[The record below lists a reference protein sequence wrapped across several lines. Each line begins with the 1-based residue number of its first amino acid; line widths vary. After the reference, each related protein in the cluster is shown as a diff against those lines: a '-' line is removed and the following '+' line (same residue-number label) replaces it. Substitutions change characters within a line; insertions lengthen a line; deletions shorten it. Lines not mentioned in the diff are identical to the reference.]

1 MSTRVSTRA
10 HGDLL
15 ANKHWPRARPCTSPT
30 LPRCIASA
38 VCCNFG
44 CYLNRD
50 EERRFALRRSL
61 TSPRDSAASFST
73 RFHVATSLPAA
84 RRICAPRVCL
94 QPCWASPLTRRR
106 KADARG
112 PKRERIVGERGV
124 VGTKQTSSMPS
135 QMGRG
140 GRGRTG
146 VGGIHSIQR
155 VSTGT
160 RSVGQVSPHY
170 SAMSGHHWSL
180 ELEAA

>member
-1 MSTRVSTRA
+1 MGISSQTKHPPTGA
-10 HGDLL
+10 G
-15 ANKHWPRARPCTSPT
+15 AHWPRARPCTSPT

-50 EERRFALRRSL
+50 DAERRFALRRSL

-73 RFHVATSLPAA
+73 RFPVVTSLPAA

-112 PKRERIVGERGV
+112 PTRVRIVGERGV
-124 VGTKQTSSMPS
+124 VGTKQMSSMPS
-135 QMGRG
+135 KMGRG
-140 GRGRTG
+140 GRGAQWRRR
-146 VGGIHSIQR
+146 HDSIQR

-160 RSVGQVSPHY
+160 HSVKPGQ
-170 SAMSGHHWSL
+170 SALLGRCRGIIG
-180 ELEAA
+180 A